1 MIICVI
7 NETINK
13 IDITLLNGGS
23 YYRYIKVIHRFIF
36 FAILFLKYSVLYA
49 IIDIETTGQSATKG
63 KITEIAIYLHNGY
76 EITDSFSSL
85 INPECYIPG
94 FITSLTGIDN
104 EMVRNA
110 PKFYEVA
117 RQIVEITQDKIF
129 VAHNVS
135 FDYKFIQEEFR
146 RLGYD
151 YQRKTMCTVRMGRKY
166 IPGHRSYSLGK
177 ICDELGISI
186 NGRHRA
192 AGDALATTKLFEI
205 ILSRKALKESK
216 QPPGQLRLF

>member
-1 MIICVI
+1 
-7 NETINK
+7 
-13 IDITLLNGGS
+13 
-23 YYRYIKVIHRFIF
+23 
-36 FAILFLKYSVLYA
+36 LYA

-63 KITEIAIYLHNGY
+63 KITEIAIYIHNGF

-110 PKFYEVA
+110 PKFYEIA
-117 RQIVEITQDKIF
+117 RRIVEMTHDKVF

-135 FDYKFIQEEFR
+135 FDYRFIQEEFK

-151 YQRKTMCTVRMGRKY
+151 YQRKTMCTVRMGRKF
-166 IPGHRSYSLGK
+166 IPGHKSYSLGK
-177 ICDELGISI
+177 ICDELDISI

-205 ILSRKALKESK
+205 ILERKAQKETK

>member
-1 MIICVI
+1 VKIQFIYLPF
-7 NETINK
+7 NK
-13 IDITLLNGGS
+13 IDILLLNDELIID
-23 YYRYIKVIHRFIF
+23 IKVIHRFRFI
-36 FAILFLKYSVLYA
+36 AISFQKKQVLYA

-63 KITEIAIYLHNGY
+63 KITEIAIYIHNGF

-110 PKFYEVA
+110 PKFYEIA
-117 RQIVEITQDKIF
+117 RRIVEMTDDKVF

-135 FDYKFIQEEFR
+135 FDYRFIQEEFK

-151 YQRKTMCTVRMGRKY
+151 YQRKTMCTVRMGRKF
-166 IPGHRSYSLGK
+166 IPGHKSYSLGK

-205 ILSRKALKESK
+205 ILERKAQKETK

>member
-1 MIICVI
+1 MKIQFIYLPF
-7 NETINK
+7 NK
-13 IDITLLNGGS
+13 IDILLLNDELIID
-23 YYRYIKVIHRFIF
+23 IKVIHRFRFI
-36 FAILFLKYSVLYA
+36 AISFQKKQVLYA
-49 IIDIETTGQSATKG
+49 IIDIETTGQSATNG
-63 KITEIAIYLHNGY
+63 KITEIAIYIHNGF

-110 PKFYEVA
+110 PKFYEIA
-117 RQIVEITQDKIF
+117 RRIVEMTDDKVF

-135 FDYKFIQEEFR
+135 FDYRFIQEEFK

-151 YQRKTMCTVRMGRKY
+151 YQRKTMCTVRMGRKF
-166 IPGHRSYSLGK
+166 IPGHKSYSLGK

-205 ILSRKALKESK
+205 ILERKAQKETK

>member
-1 MIICVI
+1 M
-7 NETINK
+7 
-13 IDITLLNGGS
+13 
-23 YYRYIKVIHRFIF
+23 
-36 FAILFLKYSVLYA
+36 YA
-49 IIDIETTGQSATKG
+49 IIDIETTGQSAAKG

-76 EITDSFSSL
+76 EITSSFSSL

-104 EMVRNA
+104 EMVKNA

-166 IPGHRSYSLGK
+166 IPGYRSYSLGK

-205 ILSRKALKESK
+205 ILSRKAIKEAK

>member
-1 MIICVI
+1 M
-7 NETINK
+7 
-13 IDITLLNGGS
+13 
-23 YYRYIKVIHRFIF
+23 
-36 FAILFLKYSVLYA
+36 YA

-63 KITEIAIYLHNGY
+63 KITEIAIYIHNGF
-76 EITDSFSSL
+76 EIIDSFSSL
-85 INPECYIPG
+85 INPECFIPD
-94 FITSLTGIDN
+94 FITSLPGIDN

-110 PKFYEVA
+110 PKFYEIA
-117 RQIVEITQDKIF
+117 RRIVEITQDKVF

-135 FDYKFIQEEFR
+135 FDYRFIQEEFK

-151 YQRKTMCTVRMGRKY
+151 YQRKTMCTVRMGRKFL
-166 IPGHRSYSLGK
+166 PGHKSYSLGK

-205 ILSRKALKESK
+205 ILKRKAQKETK
-216 QPPGQLRLF
+216 QPPGQLSLF

>member
-1 MIICVI
+1 M
-7 NETINK
+7 
-13 IDITLLNGGS
+13 
-23 YYRYIKVIHRFIF
+23 
-36 FAILFLKYSVLYA
+36 YA
-49 IIDIETTGQSATKG
+49 IIDIETTGQSFSKG
-63 KITEIAIYLHNGY
+63 KITEIAVFIHDGFQV
-76 EITDSFSSL
+76 TDSFSTL

-94 FITSLTGIDN
+94 FITNLTGIDN

-110 PKFYEVA
+110 PKFYEIA
-117 RQIVEITQDKIF
+117 RKIVEITQDKVF

-151 YQRKTMCTVRMGRKY
+151 YQRKTMCTVRMGRKFL
-166 IPGHRSYSLGK
+166 PGHRSYSLGK
-177 ICDELGISI
+177 LCSELDISI

-192 AGDALATTKLFEI
+192 AGDALATVKLFEI
-205 ILSRKALKESK
+205 ILARKANKETN

>member
-1 MIICVI
+1 M
-7 NETINK
+7 
-13 IDITLLNGGS
+13 
-23 YYRYIKVIHRFIF
+23 
-36 FAILFLKYSVLYA
+36 YA
-49 IIDIETTGQSATKG
+49 IIDIETTGQSAAKG

-76 EITDSFSSL
+76 EITSSFSSL

-104 EMVRNA
+104 EMVKNA

-135 FDYKFIQEEFR
+135 FDYKFIQEEFK

-166 IPGHRSYSLGK
+166 IPGYRSYSLGK

-205 ILSRKALKESK
+205 ILSRKAIKEAK

>member
-1 MIICVI
+1 
-7 NETINK
+7 
-13 IDITLLNGGS
+13 
-23 YYRYIKVIHRFIF
+23 
-36 FAILFLKYSVLYA
+36 LYA
-49 IIDIETTGQSATKG
+49 IIDIETTGQSAAKG
-63 KITEIAIYLHNGY
+63 KITEIAIFIHNGF

-85 INPECYIPG
+85 INPECNIPG

-135 FDYKFIQEEFR
+135 FDYKFIQEEFK

-151 YQRKTMCTVRMGRKY
+151 YQRMTMCTVRMGRKF
-166 IPGHRSYSLGK
+166 IPGHKSYSLGK

-186 NGRHRA
+186 HGRHRA
-192 AGDALATTKLFEI
+192 AGDALATVKLLEI
-205 ILSRKALKESK
+205 ILERKAQKENK
-216 QPPGQLRLF
+216 QPTGQLRLF

>member
-1 MIICVI
+1 
-7 NETINK
+7 
-13 IDITLLNGGS
+13 
-23 YYRYIKVIHRFIF
+23 
-36 FAILFLKYSVLYA
+36 LYA
-49 IIDIETTGQSATKG
+49 IIDIETTGQAASTG
-63 KITEIAIYLHNGY
+63 KITEIAIFVHDGFQ
-76 EITDSFSSL
+76 IIDSFSSL

-104 EMVRNA
+104 EMVRNS

-117 RQIVEITQDKIF
+117 RRIVEMTQDKFF

-135 FDYKFIQEEFR
+135 FDYKFIQEEFK

-151 YQRKTMCTVRMGRKY
+151 YQRKTMCTVRMGRKFL
-166 IPGHRSYSLGK
+166 PGHQSYSLGK
-177 ICDELGISI
+177 LCDELGIFI

-192 AGDALATTKLFEI
+192 AGDALATVKLFEI
-205 ILSRKALKESK
+205 ILARKAEKETK